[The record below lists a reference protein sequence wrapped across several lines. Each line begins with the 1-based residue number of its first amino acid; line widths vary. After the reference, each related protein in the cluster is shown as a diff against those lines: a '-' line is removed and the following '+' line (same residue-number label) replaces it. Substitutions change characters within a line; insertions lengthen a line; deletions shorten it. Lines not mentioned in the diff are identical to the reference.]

1 MNSNNNDSNAQQ
13 HQVTRGGAG
22 GGLPR
27 LMQGNLQVFLSV
39 EVLLAKVSGRAE
51 RQGSVS
57 PPLSL
62 LILRLLQ
69 KTVVMR
75 CTDCFARSSLTM
87 LKASRVWGRVLIL
100 C

>member
-57 PPLSL
+57 PPLPPDFEAPPKD
-62 LILRLLQ
+62 RRDA
-69 KTVVMR
+69 MH
-75 CTDCFARSSLTM
+75 
-87 LKASRVWGRVLIL
+87 
-100 C
+100 